1 MMLLSK
7 IQLLEET
14 ATATC
19 TGSGTYVYSK
29 RVPAGE
35 VWRVRAICVNELE
48 NNFEG
53 GYIGVYNGTT
63 YRVIKEDFLPT
74 DYEGAIQLMP
84 AITLT
89 GDIYVKQGDMIFAYV
104 NGETSDATLT
114 LEVYGEIL
122 KEE

>member
-1 MMLLSK
+1 MMLMAK

-35 VWRVRAICVNELE
+35 VWRVRAICVSQFSESFPFGHL
-48 NNFEG
+48 G
-53 GYIGVYNGTT
+53 IYNGAT
-63 YRVIKEDFLPT
+63 YRALASRRYGIKYDDV
-74 DYEGAIQLMP
+74 DYYFGSVDW
-84 AITLT
+84 T
-89 GDIYVKQGDMIFAYV
+89 GDIYVKQGDMIYAYV
-104 NGETSDATLT
+104 TGETENETLT